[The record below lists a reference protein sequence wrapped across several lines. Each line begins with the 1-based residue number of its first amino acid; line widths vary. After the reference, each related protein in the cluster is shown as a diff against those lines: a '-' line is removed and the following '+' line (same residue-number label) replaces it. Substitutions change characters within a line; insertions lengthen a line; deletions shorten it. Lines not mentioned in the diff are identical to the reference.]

1 MGLTAPQT
9 ASKPSCV
16 QGTRWDGVLPKTL
29 GNHYNNRFSSA
40 KDVVSKASP
49 RLEQLRSTTRRYVEI
64 LFGSTVPPQI
74 VESAAGRLAV
84 MRSPTMFWSEAGVVL
99 GTEGNG
105 CCPLNCAHPSAEIS
119 VDPSVD
125 MWLGV

>member
-1 MGLTAPQT
+1 M
-9 ASKPSCV
+9 

-40 KDVVSKASP
+40 KDVVSKVSP
-49 RLEQLRSTTRRYVEI
+49 RLDQLRSTTRRYVEI
-64 LFGSTVPPQI
+64 LFGSTIPPPI

-105 CCPLNCAHPSAEIS
+105 CCPLNCAHPSTEIS
-119 VDPSVD
+119 VDIHGQL
-125 MWLGV
+125 WQGV

>member
-1 MGLTAPQT
+1 M
-9 ASKPSCV
+9 

-64 LFGSTVPPQI
+64 LFGSTVPPPI

-84 MRSPTMFWSEAGVVL
+84 MRSPTMFWREAGVVL

-105 CCPLNCAHPSAEIS
+105 CCPLNCAHPSAKIS
-119 VDPSVD
+119 VVPSVD
-125 MWLGV
+125 MWQGV